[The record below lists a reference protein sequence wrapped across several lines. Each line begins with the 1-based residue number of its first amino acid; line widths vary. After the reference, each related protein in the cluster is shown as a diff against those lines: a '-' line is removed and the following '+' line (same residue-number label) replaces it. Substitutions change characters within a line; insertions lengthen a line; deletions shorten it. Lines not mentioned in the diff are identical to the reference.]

1 MKKKI
6 YMIIIPLLLIV
17 TAVISGLSLVNADNE
32 ETEDL
37 TTEQIIQLG
46 NKSALDNS
54 GKIVPLNTSEKTQLA
69 KVYKKGNAN
78 GEDQFIDMADAEII
92 LEYYTDVVLAEN
104 SRPLN
109 KKELYIYDVNDD
121 NQISVD
127 DAQYLANYITGVN
140 TKQVDLNDTIKDAVE
155 KLFRKM

>member
-6 YMIIIPLLLIV
+6 FMIIIPLLLIV

-32 ETEDL
+32 ETEEL

-46 NKSALDNS
+46 NQSALDGN
-54 GKIVPLNTSEKTQLA
+54 GKIVPLNSSEKTQLA
-69 KVYKKGNAN
+69 KVYNKGNAKSK
-78 GEDQFIDMADAEII
+78 DQYIDMADAELI
-92 LEYYTDVVLAEN
+92 LDYYTNVVLAGN
-104 SRPLN
+104 SKPLL

-121 NQISVD
+121 DQISVD
-127 DAQYLANYITGVN
+127 DAQYIANYITGVN